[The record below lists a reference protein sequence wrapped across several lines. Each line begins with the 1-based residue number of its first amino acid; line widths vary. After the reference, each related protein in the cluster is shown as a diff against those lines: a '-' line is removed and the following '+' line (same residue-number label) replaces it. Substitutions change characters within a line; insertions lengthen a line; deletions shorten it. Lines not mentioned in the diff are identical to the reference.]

1 MINRITLLLF
11 IGLALWSCSKEIIPT
26 RPTINNIE
34 YLRYWEPNE
43 KRPNYG
49 AELLYTGEI
58 EYGKIYDIIS
68 VFNKTYGKA
77 VMVDI
82 YTSKEAYLA
91 GINQEYG
98 DIFNEGFILGYVKNL
113 TNRGAYRGFNEI
125 RWMQEKGE
133 LSHLFGSVTTL

>member
-1 MINRITLLLF
+1 
-11 IGLALWSCSKEIIPT
+11 
-26 RPTINNIE
+26 
-34 YLRYWEPNE
+34 
-43 KRPNYG
+43 
-49 AELLYTGEI
+49 
-58 EYGKIYDIIS
+58 
-68 VFNKTYGKA
+68 
-77 VMVDI
+77 MVDI

-91 GINQEYG
+91 GVNQEYG